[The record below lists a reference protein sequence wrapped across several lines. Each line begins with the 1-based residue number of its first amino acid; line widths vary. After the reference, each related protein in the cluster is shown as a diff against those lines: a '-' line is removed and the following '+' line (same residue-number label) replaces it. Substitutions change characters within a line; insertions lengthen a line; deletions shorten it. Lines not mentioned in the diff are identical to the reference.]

1 MYTAILWAALS
12 VAILGATFSAYA
24 YGLRRGRDIG
34 WSEFYFES
42 IRRDRARRNPLG
54 QFKEKA

>member
-1 MYTAILWAALS
+1 MNALFFLAL
-12 VAILGATFSAYA
+12 VVGIFGASFSAYS
-24 YGLRRGRDIG
+24 YGLKRGRDIG

-42 IRRDRARRNPLG
+42 VRRDRERRNAIG